1 LVSAVKGPGWT
12 TRPAASF
19 QFPAGLRD
27 EWLSTGLSTEPAD
40 RTTAEASVTEL
51 YRLIGEPCPSFQWVP
66 SPAAAIEITRA
77 SPDRFPLI
85 RLRSA
90 DTSRRC
96 RGGRLVAAAL
106 ATLHSDLRSSLDRR
120 IERRPSGSDW
130 LRPRT
135 ADALVFTPE
144 DALLSGI
151 GLEDV
156 LEAAIYRSL
165 RGTLRDAIAIPLRS
179 ALAAALGDADN
190 RDNKATGFCWWG
202 QHDAYWVARYDIWQR
217 SGLARYRPS
226 DQRELNLWAA
236 LARSA
241 GWWWPGRGLCVLSER
256 PVTLHAEPTP
266 GSHHGVLR
274 LHRADGPALLF
285 GDGFGICVVHGTT
298 VPEWVMSRPTVELI
312 RRELNVEVRRTAIE
326 RLGWDAYIRQA
337 GLSLVASRPDPGNP
351 GAPLSLYD
359 DLADGRILVV
369 TNGTPEPDARRRRY
383 GINVP
388 ASFDD
393 PAEAAA
399 WTYGLTGGHYGL
411 LARRT

>member
-1 LVSAVKGPGWT
+1 MSAVKGPGWT
-12 TRPAASF
+12 TRPAAPF
-19 QFPAGLRD
+19 QFPASLRD

-40 RTTAEASVTEL
+40 RTTAEASITEL
-51 YRLIGEPCPSFQWVP
+51 YRLIGEPRPSFEWVP
-66 SPAAAIEITRA
+66 SPAAAIEITRV

-90 DTSRRC
+90 GTSRR
-96 RGGRLVAAAL
+96 RHGGRLVAAAL

-135 ADALVFTPE
+135 ADAAMFTPE

-151 GLEDV
+151 GPEDV

-190 RDNKATGFCWWG
+190 RDNKATGLCWWG
-202 QHDAYWVARYDIWQR
+202 QHDAYWVAHYDIWQR

-256 PVTLHAEPTP
+256 PVTLHAEP
-266 GSHHGVLR
+266 
-274 LHRADGPALLF
+274 APAA
-285 GDGFGICVVHGTT
+285 ITACCACTART
-298 VPEWVMSRPTVELI
+298 
-312 RRELNVEVRRTAIE
+312 VRRWCSATAS
-326 RLGWDAYIRQA
+326 G
-337 GLSLVASRPDPGNP
+337 SASCT
-351 GAPLSLYD
+351 APPCRS
-359 DLADGRILVV
+359 G
-369 TNGTPEPDARRRRY
+369 
-383 GINVP
+383 
-388 ASFDD
+388 S
-393 PAEAAA
+393 
-399 WTYGLTGGHYGL
+399 
-411 LARRT
+411 